1 MSQDPAQVFQFAPYL
16 SAWQVDGDIHVG
28 GLPPHAAVIEDFPEY
43 LPDFIAFLSGERTL
57 AEAQRWLMDRGL
69 GAEDSATV
77 TEELRE
83 AGFLV
88 RALPDPDSRYS
99 RHHLYFQSQGID
111 PADAQHKLSQSTVGL
126 IGTGGIGSN
135 VATLLAAAGVGHMV
149 ISDGDTVEL
158 SNLTRQ
164 TLYSEGAVGQLKVEV
179 AAARLREIN
188 SEVKVTPV
196 PLGFDNADLVSNYFA
211 DCDFI
216 VLSADTPRE
225 IHEWISSKAVAL
237 GIPYST
243 AGYIEGYA
251 VVGPLV
257 VPGETACYE
266 CSRNEHAIFGELR
279 GDASS
284 LRQLNPKRQAPSFG
298 PLNFYV
304 ASVQV
309 NEAIRYLTGLPTRTM
324 GTRQAIDFAT
334 YEATEEHYQ
343 RRADCPTCSSA
354 GPVSATPV
362 PAASLD
368 QLPAI
373 AEQYAAERAE
383 ASFNSLLLDPLIA
396 RLVSAAGDGQRALD
410 IGCGTGENSRM
421 LGALG
426 YGVTAVDI
434 EPAMLRTAN
443 ERTADAGIEY
453 RLAGIDEIPRSQTN
467 DLVLCLNVLD
477 WVEDL
482 DGAIDAIRGSLR
494 PGGRAI
500 IAVPHPFK
508 DSGGWLKKWDGRRW
522 RYDDFSV
529 TGHYFSE
536 GPIAK
541 SREDAH
547 GETTV
552 ERTVTFKRT
561 ATTYVNAFLSAGFA
575 LLGYH
580 EPAPTVQAD
589 APEILLE
596 KSMRVPY
603 FLLLDLM
610 LPETK

>member
-1 MSQDPAQVFQFAPYL
+1 
-16 SAWQVDGDIHVG
+16 
-28 GLPPHAAVIEDFPEY
+28 VIEEFPEY

-57 AEAQRWLMDRGL
+57 ATAQRWLTDRGL
-69 GAEDSATV
+69 SAADSAV
-77 TEELRE
+77 VLEELRE

-99 RHHLYFQSQGID
+99 RHHLYYQSQGID
-111 PADAQHKLSQSTVGL
+111 PTVAQHKLAQSTVGL

-135 VATLLAAAGVGHMV
+135 VATLLAAAGVGHLV
-149 ISDGDTVEL
+149 VSDGDTVEL

-164 TLYSEGAVGQLKVEV
+164 TLYTEESVGRLKVEV

-196 PLGFDNADLVSNYFA
+196 PFGFDSADLVSDYFA

-225 IHEWISSKAVAL
+225 IHEWISTKATAL

-266 CSRNEHAIFGELR
+266 CSRNEHAIFGQLR

-284 LRQLNPKRQAPSFG
+284 LRQLNLKRQAPSFG

-304 ASVQV
+304 AAVQV
-309 NEAIRYLTGLPTRTM
+309 NEAIRYLTGLTPQTL
-324 GTRQAIDFAT
+324 GTRRAIDFAT
-334 YEATEEHYQ
+334 YETTEEHYE
-343 RRADCPTCSSA
+343 RRADCPACSPAQTASA
-354 GPVSATPV
+354 KPNAS
-362 PAASLD
+362 ASLD

-373 AEQYAAERAE
+373 AEQYATERE
-383 ASFNSLLLDPLIA
+383 DASFNSLLLDPLIA
-396 RLVSAAGDGQRALD
+396 RLVSAAGEGERALD

-434 EPAMLRTAN
+434 EPAMLRTAV
-443 ERTADAGIEY
+443 ERTTDTGIEY
-453 RLAGIDEIPRSQTN
+453 HLAGISEIPRSESN

-482 DGAIDAIRGSLR
+482 DGAIGSIRGALR

-500 IAVPHPFK
+500 VAVPHPFK
-508 DSGGWLKKWDGRRW
+508 DSGAWLKKWDGRRW

-541 SREDAH
+541 SREDAD
-547 GETTV
+547 GATTV
-552 ERTVTFKRT
+552 ERTITFKRT
-561 ATTYVNAFLSAGFA
+561 ATTYVNAFLSAGFN

-580 EPAPTVQAD
+580 EPAPTVQD
-589 APEILLE
+589 DSPEILLE

-603 FLLLDLM
+603 FLLLDLK
-610 LPETK
+610 LPNEVVEH